1 MKKLFAIIFLA
12 VIFLSA
18 CAPAASSPTAA
29 PPAPTSA
36 PKATQAPAATVART
50 ATAQPNTALVVQ
62 NSKNEITAQG
72 NRVTGDILTDE
83 KLGVGQMGVDYP
95 VTMQL
100 GESRSIVLKIAPSAQ
115 LTSLRTAP
123 APGKTTDLPDLVFR
137 LSSKVDI
144 YPVMFAEL
152 RAVNF
157 DFSPK
162 GVQRRLI
169 QQNQE
174 MVWSWNIASQA
185 PGAQSLSLELSIPII
200 VGGNASE
207 LSVLQNLPFAINVL
221 APPPL
226 SLTDQILKSLADNA
240 GAILVALI
248 GLFGTV
254 IGLRAKA
261 RADAKDARE

>member
-1 MKKLFAIIFLA
+1 MKKSFAIIFLA

-18 CAPAASSPTAA
+18 CASPPGAPQPTQAATAA
-29 PPAPTSA
+29 PAAVTGVPRPTPTA
-36 PKATQAPAATVART
+36 PK
-50 ATAQPNTALVVQ
+50 TAQPNTALVVQ

-72 NRVTGDILTDE
+72 NRVTGEILTDE

-95 VTMQL
+95 DTMKV

-123 APGKTTDLPDLVFR
+123 APGKATDLPDTVFR

-157 DFSPK
+157 DFEPK
-162 GVQRRLI
+162 GIQKRLI

-174 MVWSWNIASQA
+174 MVWSWNIAPRA
-185 PGAQSLSLELSIPII
+185 AGAQSLSLELSIPII
-200 VGGNASE
+200 VGGNASD
-207 LSVLQNLPFAINVL
+207 LSVLQNLPFAINVQAL
-221 APPPL
+221 PPL
-226 SLTDQILKSLADNA
+226 SLTDQILKSIADNA

-248 GLFGTV
+248 GLFGTL

-261 RADAKDARE
+261 RADAKDAR